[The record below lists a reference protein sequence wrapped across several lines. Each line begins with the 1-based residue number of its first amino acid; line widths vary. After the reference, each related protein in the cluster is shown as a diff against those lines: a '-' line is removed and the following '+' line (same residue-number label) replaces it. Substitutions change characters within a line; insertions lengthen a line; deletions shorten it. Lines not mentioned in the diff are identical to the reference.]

1 MRSKNLSELVR
12 AKVIGVLRFP
22 DVLLQEF
29 LFFLFSFCLK
39 NSRSY
44 ILNDSQIYDRKQ
56 FLRSSYQIFCIE

>member
-29 LFFLFSFCLK
+29 PFFLFSFCLK
-39 NSRSY
+39 CSR
-44 ILNDSQIYDRKQ
+44 LNIPMIFKFRKQ
-56 FLRSSYQIFCIE
+56 NVRSSYQIFCIE